1 MEQSLKKPWP
11 FRLALDLALG
21 FAAILGVNVIAV
33 ALKWLAGKSW
43 RVAGAN
49 LVVVV
54 SMLIFI
60 WAWQLVAEKNERRRA
75 EERRRQEERRRA
87 QKKGRPEPQV
97 WASHA
102 NRVSILPFFLIVIV
116 ASSGALILAKLIAP
130 VLRLALKFDFAI
142 SFLLITAT
150 FLPTLRR
157 SIISRQSWKKL
168 NDTWLKWSGVS
179 AAAVGGFGFV
189 GTNKAIESSLLKLAL
204 DRSQVGLKVL
214 VGSYLLVVLLL
225 GVAALFKTVG
235 VASAVDENTYEPLAW
250 FAPAFGC
257 AWLGNVGLFSLF
269 LDSVMLTLASH
280 FGI

>member
-1 MEQSLKKPWP
+1 MEQRLKKPWP
-11 FRLALDLALG
+11 FRLFLDFALG
-21 FAAILGVNVIAV
+21 FAAILAVNVIAV

-49 LVVVV
+49 LVAIVA
-54 SMLIFI
+54 MLLFI
-60 WAWQLVAEKNERRRA
+60 WVWNLAVEHMRAKEAW
-75 EERRRQEERRRA
+75 
-87 QKKGRPEPQV
+87 PQRTQC
-97 WASHA
+97 AC
-102 NRVSILPFFLIVIV
+102 RISILPLILLVIIV
-116 ASSGALILAKLIAP
+116 LSGVLILAKLIAP
-130 VLRLALKFDFAI
+130 VLRLALKFDFAL
-142 SFLLITAT
+142 SLLLVIAT
-150 FLPTLRR
+150 FLPTLRM

-168 NDTWLKWSGVS
+168 NETWLKWSGVS

-189 GTNKAIESSLLKLAL
+189 GTNKVIESSLLKLAL

-269 LDSVMLTLASH
+269 LDSVVLTMASH
-280 FGI
+280 FEI